1 MKRFSFLKNLVIAI
15 ATALALGGCSLYELV
30 NGNRS
35 SLTTDVSFD
44 TSYDDTSDGVIP
56 KKIMDINASNGDID
70 MPSLGDVNIL
80 VIPVKVRDYANY
92 ATEENREKINRCFFG
107 NSGDTSWESVASFYQ
122 KSSYKKL
129 RITGK
134 VSSWY
139 DCSYTTREIAAFE
152 DKTNKYFEPSVR
164 ILEEAVSWYKKTYST
179 DCREFDSDKDGIID
193 GVWLVYSAPDY
204 SKMRSPSEKIE
215 NVFWAYTYSNYGL
228 ESTTLNSPEPYRY
241 CWASFD
247 FMFGY
252 GSLGIDA
259 HTYIHETGHLL
270 GLDDYYVA
278 SKNEET
284 PQNYSPMGGVDMM
297 DNNIIDHDSFSK
309 MALGWVEPKIASN
322 NGEYTLKPYEED
334 GDCLII
340 PTDRGWNGSPFDE
353 YILVEFYTPT
363 GLNKKDSQSY
373 YPGSTIKLQGFSEY
387 GIRIFHVDAR
397 MVAYTSNNEPSYV
410 DKVSQNTS
418 TATAIAHSNSSA
430 YNHLNPEFRLIQL
443 MDAKEKKNFDMD
455 NDPTNKYSYK
465 KAYATNSSL
474 FKKGDSFS
482 YASYADS
489 FPVYRY
495 SGHKKSTMNNG
506 YNFSKTITITNISS
520 GSATISIS

>member
-179 DCREFDSDKDGIID
+179 D
-193 GVWLVYSAPDY
+193 
-204 SKMRSPSEKIE
+204 
-215 NVFWAYTYSNYGL
+215 
-228 ESTTLNSPEPYRY
+228 
-241 CWASFD
+241 
-247 FMFGY
+247 
-252 GSLGIDA
+252 
-259 HTYIHETGHLL
+259 
-270 GLDDYYVA
+270 
-278 SKNEET
+278 
-284 PQNYSPMGGVDMM
+284 
-297 DNNIIDHDSFSK
+297 
-309 MALGWVEPKIASN
+309 
-322 NGEYTLKPYEED
+322 
-334 GDCLII
+334 
-340 PTDRGWNGSPFDE
+340 
-353 YILVEFYTPT
+353 
-363 GLNKKDSQSY
+363 
-373 YPGSTIKLQGFSEY
+373 
-387 GIRIFHVDAR
+387 
-397 MVAYTSNNEPSYV
+397 
-410 DKVSQNTS
+410 
-418 TATAIAHSNSSA
+418 
-430 YNHLNPEFRLIQL
+430 
-443 MDAKEKKNFDMD
+443 
-455 NDPTNKYSYK
+455 
-465 KAYATNSSL
+465 
-474 FKKGDSFS
+474 
-482 YASYADS
+482 
-489 FPVYRY
+489 
-495 SGHKKSTMNNG
+495 
-506 YNFSKTITITNISS
+506 
-520 GSATISIS
+520 